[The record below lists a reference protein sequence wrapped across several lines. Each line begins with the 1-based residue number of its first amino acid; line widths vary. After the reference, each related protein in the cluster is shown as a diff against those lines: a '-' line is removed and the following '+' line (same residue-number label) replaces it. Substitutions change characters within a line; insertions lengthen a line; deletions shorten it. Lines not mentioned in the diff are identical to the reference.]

1 MDNAKIFEC
10 SKELVYA
17 IIEEAKNRG
26 EDVDPVA
33 LATVHAT
40 VDTLYAVM
48 ENDFNPRSAK
58 TARHTEEFAKAFY
71 HQAMVTAYNNTMA
84 EEWQA

>member
-26 EDVDPVA
+26 EDVDPVPIIKK
-33 LATVHAT
+33 LTGVDLDEYISDVTYSDGTVELLD
-40 VDTLYAVM
+40 VKGKTLLIGDWKRVV
-48 ENDFNPRSAK
+48 ND
-58 TARHTEEFAKAFY
+58 
-71 HQAMVTAYNNTMA
+71 NNR
-84 EEWQA
+84 